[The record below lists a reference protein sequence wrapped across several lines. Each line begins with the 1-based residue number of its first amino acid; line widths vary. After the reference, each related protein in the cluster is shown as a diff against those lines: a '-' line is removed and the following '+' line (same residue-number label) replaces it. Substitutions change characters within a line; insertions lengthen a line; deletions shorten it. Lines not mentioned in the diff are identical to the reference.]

1 MSGSILLVEDDVRL
15 GALLCEFLSA
25 HSYSV
30 QLVEDG
36 LAAVERVKNDPPQI
50 VILDLMLPGLGGLD
64 VLRQVRPHFRG
75 GVLILTASKA
85 EGDELEGLELGA
97 DDFVTKPVD
106 PRILLARVRSV
117 LRRALPPPES
127 ANGTATPPVVV
138 ANLWLDQPSR
148 TVKVNGGAVELTSTE
163 FALLWALAVRAGT
176 VVSRD
181 ELYTEA
187 LGSTYDGLDR
197 GVDIHLSRLR
207 KKLASHGFDP
217 ATIKSVR
224 SVGYLLGR

>member
-1 MSGSILLVEDDVRL
+1 MSGTILLVEDDVRL
-15 GALLCEFLSA
+15 GALLCEFLGA
-25 HSYSV
+25 HGYAVSV
-30 QLVEDG
+30 VEDG
-36 LAAVERVKNDPPQI
+36 LSAIERLRAEPPQI
-50 VILDLMLPGLGGLD
+50 MILDLMLPGVRGLD
-64 VLRQVRPHFRG
+64 VLRQARPFFRG
-75 GVLILTASKA
+75 GVLIMTASKA

-97 DDFVTKPVD
+97 DDFVTKPID

-117 LRRALPPPES
+117 LRRAMPPAES
-127 ANGTATPPVVV
+127 VAGSTPPVVV

-148 TVKVNGGAVELTSTE
+148 TVKVNGAPVELTSTE

-187 LGSTYDGLDR
+187 LGTTYDGLDR

-217 ATIKSVR
+217 TTIKSVR